1 MRAHHT
7 SVLVSMS
14 VAVALV
20 ASTASLPAQRAT
32 VSEPALDHIIVRVS
46 SLERGMASFAALTGV
61 WAVRGGQHP
70 GRGTEN
76 ALVSLGD
83 GHYLELLAP
92 INPDKNAA
100 ADSSLRLG
108 GWALHT
114 RDLTGVL
121 QRLEKGGFQM
131 TPARPGSRRTTEG
144 KLLEWRSADLVAP
157 ALEMAPFLIEWGAG
171 TPHPSTT
178 SPTGCQLGS
187 VEVESPQAARLGAYL
202 REIGYQGQVRQAA
215 SARSQVV
222 LTCPKGRVTLS
233 S

>member
-1 MRAHHT
+1 MRAPHIA
-7 SVLVSMS
+7 LS

-20 ASTASLPAQRAT
+20 ISTAQLPSQQTT
-32 VSEPALDHIIVRVS
+32 VNEPALDHIIVRVS

-61 WAVRGGQHP
+61 PAVRGGQHP
-70 GRGTEN
+70 GRGTQN
-76 ALVSLGD
+76 ALVSLGE

-100 ADSSLRLG
+100 ADSSMRLG
-108 GWALHT
+108 GWAVHT
-114 RDLTGVL
+114 RDLKGVL

-131 TPARPGSRRTTEG
+131 TPAQPGSRRTTEG
-144 KLLEWRSADLVAP
+144 TLLEWRSANLVAP
-157 ALEMAPFLIEWGAG
+157 ALELAPFLIEWGAS

-178 SPTGCQLGS
+178 SPTGCRLAS
-187 VEVESPQAARLGAYL
+187 VELESPQAARLGAYL

-215 SARSQVV
+215 GARAQVV
-222 LTCPKGRVTLS
+222 LTCPTGRVALS